1 MSKIIASAAITG
13 GYKILDRV
21 EKKLKGALEKYGPDQ
36 EVAFPNTG
44 YYLPIIYGIT
54 GIPVKTLGDMS
65 KVLEL
70 GKSIM
75 PPPVKKE
82 HHLPYLGP
90 ALDAG
95 MVTFFGEEIEEAI
108 DHYLVNPDFYQQLG
122 QLGLLRFQKGPP
134 PEPNRRDD
142 PAQPGSA
149 HSDR

>member
-21 EKKLKGALEKYGPDQ
+21 DKKYKDALEKYGPDQ

-54 GIPVKTLGDMS
+54 GIPVKTLGDMG

-70 GKSIM
+70 GRSIM

-108 DHYLVNPDFYQQLG
+108 DHYLVDPDFYQMGEDPTEEKLWLG
-122 QLGLLRFQKGPP
+122 AADDVIMRKRGNLIDGLKR
-134 PEPNRRDD
+134 
-142 PAQPGSA
+142 
-149 HSDR
+149 